1 VEPWSFEQNLG
12 EAIFVPAGC
21 PFQARNVQ
29 VSSFHILIA

>member
-1 VEPWSFEQNLG
+1 MEPWSFEQNLG

-29 VSSFHILIA
+29 VSSFSV